1 MHDIIEKYA
10 GKGTPLCESIQ
21 KIYNM
26 CEGAVRAPTQ
36 NSYDLLNQ
44 RYGTDGRP
52 DPAKIADA
60 VDILVDN
67 DQNLYNMLHSPHSNS
82 RAIAWAT
89 MMQELNAYLDY
100 MEAKTLSSTQFKPLS
115 STQFKRWFADA
126 GMTLDEGMGMAVSV
140 IDQKRADIKADEA

>member
-1 MHDIIEKYA
+1 MAMHDIIEKYA
-10 GKGTPLCESIQ
+10 GKGTPLCESLQ

-44 RYGTDGRP
+44 RYGADGRP

-60 VDILVDN
+60 VNILVDN
-67 DQNLYNMLHSPHSNS
+67 DQNLYNMLHSPYSNS

-89 MMQELNAYLDY
+89 MMQELNAFLDY
-100 MEAKTLSSTQFKPLS
+100 MEAKPLS
-115 STQFKRWFADA
+115 SKQFKRWFADA

-140 IDQKRADIKADEA
+140 IDQKRADIKAGEV

>member
-1 MHDIIEKYA
+1 METAMHDIIEKYA
-10 GKGTPLCESIQ
+10 GKGTPLCESLQ
-21 KIYNM
+21 KIYNL
-26 CEGAVRAPTQ
+26 CEGAVTAPTQ

-52 DPAKIADA
+52 DPSKIADA

-67 DQNLYNMLHSPHSNS
+67 DQRLYDMLRNTRSNS

-89 MMQELNAYLDY
+89 MMQELNAFLDY
-100 MEAKTLSSTQFKPLS
+100 MEAKPLS
-115 STQFKRWFADA
+115 SEQFKRWFASA

-140 IDQKRADIKADEA
+140 IDGKRAEIRSEEA